1 MRCVARIGSSGAEGA
16 EHGRRP
22 PRGTGAGARSSRARA
37 RAAGKGCATRS
48 AGASSRSSD
57 RTARPGA
64 RWRSPSRSQSSAARR
79 RRVRPTAP
87 IPSSG
92 GSKAALAS
100 TRSGRRRGTIG
111 RGSWP
116 RASAWS
122 RSPAVPNWAP
132 TAERGRS
139 ASCAIAVSPNSTNRW
154 RVAGSAGSRPSGR
167 SRSASRRSMRVERGR
182 RLRALEARQPRGE
195 RRQPPVLAD
204 PAPHLERCHATD
216 QHHRPGRDP
225 SLRPPHRS
233 QAGHVHERHADID
246 RLHPRREVVERVE
259 HAFEGTRI
267 GLRHAQL
274 GPDQGKQP
282 GHVRRSPP
290 AAPAV
295 PRSPRPIAAP
305 PASATSGS
313 RRRPS
318 PNHRSSSA
326 EPPAS
331 AQRCRSTLACTRWP
345 TRSRPI
351 PSQAVRWSATRTP
364 ATTPATARPAG
375 ASTSAEVD
383 AGSSE
388 ERGEPI
394 QRAPIGHRPLAE
406 VEDEGI
412 DEARTPEPGGQLDRL
427 GGVVWSHD
435 EQPFEV
441 HPEARGHG
449 RVEGAVEIEP
459 GGQAAGRL
467 CGGQGAERQRRG
479 TASDGGVEHGQRA
492 TRPAIG
498 PQRGIERRV
507 AGRDRRSGPL
517 QRRRLA
523 PATQPQPPF
532 AERLEGG
539 RQGWRNGGIG
549 PHRTTHDR
557 TDVLSGKGYTR
568 RRPWGCSS
576 AGRAP
581 RSHRG
586 GQGFESPHLH
596 HPFSEDG
603 PRGAWPRTWRSV
615 AAVSR
620 RSSHR

>member
-1 MRCVARIGSSGAEGA
+1 M
-16 EHGRRP
+16 
-22 PRGTGAGARSSRARA
+22 
-37 RAAGKGCATRS
+37 
-48 AGASSRSSD
+48 
-57 RTARPGA
+57 
-64 RWRSPSRSQSSAARR
+64 
-79 RRVRPTAP
+79 RPTAP

-122 RSPAVPNWAP
+122 RSPAAPNWAP

-167 SRSASRRSMRVERGR
+167 SRSASRRSIAWNAAGASGR
-182 RLRALEARQPRGE
+182 SKRASRAASVASHRFSPIPHRTRSGATPRTSITARAAIRRSGPHIGPRPVTSTSATPISTASTRGE
-195 RRQPPVLAD
+195 RSSSA
-204 PAPHLERCHATD
+204 
-216 QHHRPGRDP
+216 
-225 SLRPPHRS
+225 SSMRS
-233 QAGHVHERHADID
+233 KGLVSASGMRSSGQTRASS
-246 RLHPRREVVERVE
+246 RV
-259 HAFEGTRI
+259 I
-267 GLRHAQL
+267 
-274 GPDQGKQP
+274 
-282 GHVRRSPP
+282 VRRSPP

-295 PRSPRPIAAP
+295 PRSLRPIAAR
-305 PASATSGS
+305 ASVATSGS

-375 ASTSAEVD
+375 ASTIAEVD
-383 AGSSE
+383 SGSSE

-435 EQPFEV
+435 EKPFEV
-441 HPEARGHG
+441 DPEARGHG

-479 TASDGGVEHGQRA
+479 TASHGGVEHGQRA

-498 PQRGIERRV
+498 PQRGIEQRV

-523 PATQPQPPF
+523 PATQPQPAF

-557 TDVLSGKGYTR
+557 TDVLVGKGLYS
-568 RRPWGCSS
+568 RRPVGM
-576 AGRAP
+576 
-581 RSHRG
+581 
-586 GQGFESPHLH
+586 
-596 HPFSEDG
+596 
-603 PRGAWPRTWRSV
+603 
-615 AAVSR
+615 
-620 RSSHR
+620 